1 MNDIVTNAFGAMLV
15 CFIGIS
21 IYLFLAF
28 AISITFDIYYRIKER
43 INKNMYDD
51 LLEIINHFGVENQQ
65 RKLQEEIFELN
76 EAITQYETLK
86 DYIGHYQ
93 DMKDHILEELADCE
107 ILLSQLK
114 INYGYDFNEF
124 NNLKR
129 KKVNRTLKRMKEGY
143 YAKPKTNE
151 E

>member
-1 MNDIVTNAFGAMLV
+1 
-15 CFIGIS
+15 
-21 IYLFLAF
+21 
-28 AISITFDIYYRIKER
+28 
-43 INKNMYDD
+43 MYDD
-51 LLEIINHFGVENQQ
+51 LLEIISTFGIKNQQ
-65 RKLQEEIFELN
+65 KKLTEEIHELN
-76 EAITQYETLK
+76 EAITEYETLK

-93 DMKDHILEELADCE
+93 DKKEHILEELADCE

-114 INYGYDFNEF
+114 INYGYDYEEF

>member
-1 MNDIVTNAFGAMLV
+1 
-15 CFIGIS
+15 
-21 IYLFLAF
+21 
-28 AISITFDIYYRIKER
+28 
-43 INKNMYDD
+43 MYDD

-76 EAITQYETLK
+76 EAITQYEILN

-93 DMKDHILEELADCE
+93 DMKDHILEELVDCE

-114 INYGYDFNEF
+114 INYGYDNDEF

-143 YAKPKTNE
+143 YAKSKTNE